1 MPDRTRMQ
9 FFRFSNVI
17 YTVHRRLFLLGF
29 LSAFSLTT
37 LAQEKYTMNGTI
49 RDASSGEALIG
60 VTIFIKEINNGTT
73 TNEYGFYSITLPKGN
88 YTIDYSYVGYQ
99 GQARTVELSK
109 NIQQPVE
116 LAPSFEELQE
126 VVIKA
131 ESDQA
136 NFENLEMSTNKLE
149 IKTILRTPMLFGES
163 DLLRSLQL
171 LPGVSTVGEG
181 ASGFN
186 VRGGN
191 VGQNLI
197 LLDEAPVYNSSH
209 LFGFFS
215 VFNPDAVKD
224 VKLYKGAIPARYGGR
239 LASILDVRMK
249 EGNNKKFEVTGG
261 IGSVFSRVAVE
272 GPIVKEKV
280 SFIVAARRS
289 YIDVLA
295 RPFVPIL
302 QNGGALNFYDLTL
315 KTNYDIDRRNRVYL
329 SGYFGRDVFRFD
341 KTQGF
346 NWGNATAT
354 LRWNHLFNERLFL
367 NVTGVYSDYDYALEF
382 GKDDL
387 NRFTWNSSITN
398 YIFRPQFTYYLDSRN
413 ELNFGVDA
421 TYYTFVPANAQGVTN
436 GDVIDISLGRKYN
449 LEGSTYVGNAQRL
462 SEKISIEYGV
472 RYSMFHGYGEGTE
485 YIYGDTIPG
494 VRKPVTGSRSYE
506 KGQVISQY
514 GNFEPRFSFRV
525 QAGPKA
531 SVKGSYNR
539 MVQYLHLIS
548 NTTASNPLDVWNPSS
563 NNIKPEIADQFTLGY
578 FRNLTADN
586 RYEASIEAYYRS
598 SENQIDYIDG
608 ADILINQYL
617 EGDLLSGRGR
627 SYGMEFYV
635 QKKSGRLNG
644 WVSYTVGRTELQVVG
659 INAGEWYPTRFNQ
672 LHNLKAAA
680 FYDLNKRWSVSA
692 NFIFTSGTPTTFP
705 TSRYTQQGILI
716 PHNVYDSR
724 NNVDLPDYHRLDIS
738 FRLEGKKTKKDG
750 RARKNT
756 DYWVFSLYNVYARR
770 NPFSIYFSQTDQRTP
785 AGQPIQSQATQLS
798 IVGTIIPS
806 VSYNFKF

>member
-1 MPDRTRMQ
+1 MPLSILNILTRLGRGGML
-9 FFRFSNVI
+9 
-17 YTVHRRLFLLGF
+17 LFLV
-29 LSAFSLTT
+29 FSLPAA
-37 LAQEKYTMNGTI
+37 AQEKFTINGTI
-49 RDASSGEALIG
+49 RDASNGEALIG
-60 VTIFIKEINNGTT
+60 VTVYIKEISNGTV
-73 TNEYGFYSITLPKGN
+73 TNEYGFYSITLPQGT
-88 YTIDYSYVGYQ
+88 YTVTCSYVGFQ
-99 GQARTVELSK
+99 SFSRTVTLDR
-109 NIQQPVE
+109 NIQLPVE
-116 LAPSFEELQE
+116 LEVEAAQLQE
-126 VVIKA
+126 VVVEA
-131 ESDQA
+131 ETEQA
-136 NFENLEMSTNKLE
+136 NVENLEMSTNKLE

-186 VRGGN
+186 VRGGS

-224 VKLYKGAIPARYGGR
+224 TKLYKGAVPSRYGGR

-249 EGNNKKFEVTGG
+249 EGNSKKYEVTGG
-261 IGSVFSRVAVE
+261 IGTVFSRLAIE
-272 GPIVKEKV
+272 GPIIKDKA

-315 KTNYDIDRRNRVYL
+315 KTNYNIDRRNRLFL

-367 NVTGVYSDYDYALEF
+367 NVTGVYSDYDYALQF

-387 NRFTWNSSITN
+387 NRFSWNSAITN
-398 YIFRPQFTYYLDSRN
+398 YIFRPQFTYFLDSRN
-413 ELNFGVDA
+413 ELNFGADA
-421 TYYTFVPANAQGVTN
+421 TYYTFIPANAQGVTN
-436 GDVIDISLGRKYN
+436 GDVVDISLGRKYN
-449 LEGSTYVGNAQRL
+449 LETSVYVGNAQ
-462 SEKISIEYGV
+462 KISDVLSLEYGL
-472 RYSMFHGYGEGTE
+472 RYSMFQNFGPGIE
-485 YIYGDTIPG
+485 YIYGDTLAG
-494 VRKPVTGSRSYE
+494 VRKPVVGSRTYE
-506 KGQVISQY
+506 NGELISRY
-514 GNFEPRFSFRV
+514 GNLEPRFSFRV
-525 QAGPKA
+525 QAGPRA

-563 NNIKPEIADQFTLGY
+563 NNIKPQLADQFTLGY
-578 FRNLTADN
+578 FRDLTEDKN
-586 RYEASIEAYYRS
+586 YEFSVEAYYRDTK
-598 SENQIDYIDG
+598 NQIDYIDG
-608 ADILINQYL
+608 ADLLINQYL
-617 EGDLLSGRGR
+617 EGDLLSGEGR
-627 SYGMEFYV
+627 SYGLELYA
-635 QKKSGRLNG
+635 QKKKGRLNG
-644 WVSYTVGRTELQVVG
+644 WVSYTIGKTELKVDG
-659 INAGEWYPTRFNQ
+659 INQGNWYPTRFNQ

-680 FYDLNKRWSVSA
+680 FYELSKRWSISA
-692 NFIFTSGTPTTFP
+692 NFVFTSGTPTTFP
-705 TSRYTQQGILI
+705 TSRYMQQGILI
-716 PHNVYDSR
+716 PYNAFESR
-724 NNVDLPDYHRLDIS
+724 NNVNLPDYHRLDIS
-738 FRLEGKKTKKDG
+738 FRLEGKSVKRNGKE
-750 RARKNT
+750 RKNS

-785 AGQPIQSQATQLS
+785 VGQPIASQATQLS
-798 IVGTIIPS
+798 IIGTIVPS